1 MLPFARCLP
10 ARIIGCV
17 GLIAIA
23 APTAAAQERPNPVA
37 QYFATQVDRE
47 DMVRI
52 PMRDGVRL
60 NASLYFPKNRPRQN
74 LPTILT
80 FYPYLFNAAIAENQA
95 FLENGYALA
104 YVNVRGRYFSE
115 GTYTYLG
122 GSGPDSYDTID
133 WLSKQSWSNGK
144 IGALGCSSSAE
155 EQHRMNAMH
164 HPAFA
169 AAVPRSAGAGI
180 GRMGPY
186 NEMGNHFRGGVFQNL
201 WLSWYHGSGY
211 KYKPSFPAG
220 LTREQMLRINKAWN
234 LEPETISRVNF
245 DSVVWTLPVNRIN
258 RDIGSAPSDLDDFLT
273 WPMNDPRWKTIE
285 FGNEGDRNGA
295 PALYINAWY
304 DVSTGP
310 NMAMFEYQTKN
321 AATQL
326 ARDNTFMIIA
336 PTAHCMMGR
345 METEHTVVGER
356 DMGDARFDYTGFLVR
371 WYDRWLKGLD
381 NGIEKE
387 PKVRVYNMGAKSWRM
402 YDAWP
407 PREARPT
414 TFYLD
419 SDGSANTLNGNGRLV
434 LQPPKR
440 LTKDTYTYDPLNPT
454 PSVGGQV
461 CCFSA
466 AVPGSFDQSKMQS
479 RPDVLVYTSEPLTAA
494 MDVTGP
500 VKVTLHVSSDVKDTD
515 LMVKLVDVHPD
526 GKAFNLDEQAL
537 RLRWRNGYD
546 APVFME
552 AGKTYQVEMPPL
564 VTSNTFQAGHR
575 IRISIVSSSFPV
587 YERNLNTGGPNYNE
601 KDPITAHTSIHHG
614 PLHRSA
620 VVLSVVPAGGA
631 ARAP

>member
-1 MLPFARCLP
+1 MP
-10 ARIIGCV
+10 ALRH
-17 GLIAIA
+17 LALLALLA
-23 APTAAAQERPNPVA
+23 APSLHAQATPRPNPIA
-37 QYFATQVDRE
+37 DFFATRVDRE

-52 PMRDGVRL
+52 PMRDGKRL
-60 NASLYFPKNRPRQN
+60 NASLFFPKDRPRQG

-80 FYPYLFNAAIAENQA
+80 FYPYLFNAANAENKA

-133 WLSKQSWSNGK
+133 WLSRQSWSNGK
-144 IGALGCSSSAE
+144 VGALGCSSSAE

-186 NEMGNHFRGGVFQNL
+186 NEMGNHYRGGVFQNL

-211 KYKPSFPAG
+211 KYKPSFPAE

-234 LEPETISRVNF
+234 LEPQTISRVNF
-245 DSVVWTLPVNRIN
+245 DSVVWTLPVSRIP

-273 WPMNDPRWKTIE
+273 WPLHDPRWKTIE
-285 FGNEGDRNGA
+285 FGSEGDRNGA

-310 NMAMFEYQTKN
+310 NMAMFEYQTRH
-321 AATQL
+321 AATPL
-326 ARDNTFMIIA
+326 ARDNTFMIVA

-345 METEHTVVGER
+345 MESEHTIVGER

-371 WYDRWLKGLD
+371 WYDRWLKGID

-387 PKVRVYNMGAKSWRM
+387 PRVRVYNMGARAWHT

-407 PREARPT
+407 PRDART
-414 TFYLD
+414 VTYYLD
-419 SDGSANTLNGNGRLV
+419 SDGTANTLRGNGRLARQ
-434 LQPPKR
+434 LPR
-440 LTKDTYTYDPLNPT
+440 RAARDTFTYDPLKPT
-454 PSVGGQV
+454 PSLGGQV

-466 AVPGSFDQSKMQS
+466 AVPGSFDQTPMQS
-479 RPDVLVYTSEPLTAA
+479 RPDVLVFSTDPLTEAV
-494 MDVTGP
+494 DVTGP
-500 VKVTLHVSSDVKDTD
+500 VKVTLYVSSSVRDTD

-526 GKAFNLDEQAL
+526 GKAYNLDEQAL

-546 APVFME
+546 APVLME
-552 AGKTYQVEMPPL
+552 RDSVYKVELPPL

-575 IRISIVSSSFPV
+575 IRISVASSSFPV

-601 KDPITAHTSIHHG
+601 KDPVVARNTVHHG
-614 PLHRSA
+614 PLHPSSI
-620 VVLSVVPAGGA
+620 VLTVVPAP
-631 ARAP
+631 RR